1 MAQNPRTEGLSAVE
15 RTIELGMMAGMAAA
29 VPMGIFALIASGTW
43 QHAGVYTPVYRIAAM
58 LDPSPLEVSL
68 EEAAAGSSFY
78 FDPQPFF
85 SGGAVHLALGGFFGV
100 IFALLSRRLRWR
112 GRLALAA
119 GVVYGLAVLALMS
132 LVVLPVAAGLVGAG
146 REIADTASITGWP
159 TFVVAH
165 LLYGLGLGT
174 WAALRPPP

>member
-1 MAQNPRTEGLSAVE
+1 MSAVE

-58 LDPSPLEVSL
+58 LDPAPLEVSL
-68 EEAAAGSSFY
+68 EEAAAGSSFF
-78 FDPQPFF
+78 FDPQSFF

-100 IFALLSRRLRWR
+100 FFALLRYRLRWR

-119 GVVYGLAVLALMS
+119 GVAYGLAVMALMA
-132 LVVLPVAAGLVGAG
+132 LVVLPLAAAAVGAG
-146 REIADTASITGWP
+146 SEIADTASITGWP
-159 TFVVAH
+159 TFIVAH
-165 LLYGLGLGT
+165 LLYGLGLGI
-174 WAALRPPP
+174 WAALRPPL